1 MVGLGLLVLRI
12 ALAVVFFAHGGNKLF
27 GLFGGPGIGPGGL
40 TASSAFFESLGLH
53 PAFLFAVVE
62 ACLEVGGSVLLAF
75 GFLTRWAAA
84 ALAISMAVAMWKV
97 HLPWGFFLN
106 WTGAPD
112 RGHGLEFAFILC
124 FALIALALTGAGD
137 LSIDGRN
144 QRAADRDAAGRARL
158 RNKI

>member
-40 TASSAFFESLGLH
+40 TSASAFFDTLGLH
-53 PAFLFAVVE
+53 PPFLFAVVE
-62 ACLEVGGSVLLAF
+62 AGLEVAGSILLAL
-75 GFLTRWAAA
+75 GFLTRWAAS

-112 RGHGLEFAFILC
+112 RGHGIEFAFVLC
-124 FALIALALTGAGD
+124 FALVALALTGGGD
-137 LSIDGRN
+137 WSLDGRN

-158 RNKI
+158 RNKM

>member
-40 TASSAFFESLGLH
+40 TSSSAFFESLGLH
-53 PAFLFAVVE
+53 PAFLFAVIE
-62 ACLEVGGSVLLAF
+62 ACLEVGGSILLAL

-97 HLPWGFFLN
+97 HLQWGFFLN

-124 FALIALALTGAGD
+124 FALIALALTGGGD